1 MDKRKIIQ
9 ITTGWKSERNT
20 EIIAL
25 CNDGESFIMMY
36 PDKPYWKELPP
47 IPQPKDK
54 NKNE

>member
-25 CNDGESFIMMY
+25 CDDGECFIMMY

-47 IPQPKDK
+47 IPQPKNK
-54 NKNE
+54 NKNG